1 MLTINPSW
9 SRPGVTLKSKNTTT
23 VPEYFNLTWEGNGF
37 DHMNFYLSET
47 GVPSVLKAG
56 NEIGIYDGPNCVGAA
71 VIQNTGEEYYS
82 F

>member
-1 MLTINPSW
+1 
-9 SRPGVTLKSKNTTT
+9 
-23 VPEYFNLTWEGNGF
+23 
-37 DHMNFYLSET
+37 MNFYLSET

-82 F
+82 FLVSADDPTTAEIDEFTMDIYPALKYGIQLQI